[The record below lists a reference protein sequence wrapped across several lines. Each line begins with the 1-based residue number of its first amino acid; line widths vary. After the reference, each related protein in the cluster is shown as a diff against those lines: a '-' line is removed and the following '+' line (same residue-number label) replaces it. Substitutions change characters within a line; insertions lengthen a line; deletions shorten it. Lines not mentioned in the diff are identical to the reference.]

1 MKKQELKYYIKKEIR
16 SVLYEGN
23 IASKIDSFG
32 SKISS
37 KLGYFGSD
45 DFIPKSFVKYITGK
59 DKFGNKIKKKEKDK
73 LNPPSSPIDKKTSLK
88 NKNTLY
94 KNLIGQKWEDNKEK
108 IINKLKL
115 PSSLNYQTW
124 ENLPIPLQKKI
135 KDYLKQNPNEFN

>member
-59 DKFGNKIKKKEKDK
+59 DKFGNKIKKKEEDK
-73 LNPPSSPIDKKTSLK
+73 LNPPLSPIDKKTSLK

-115 PSSLNYQTW
+115 SSSLNYQTW